1 MQILLQTPGE
11 LKTPLTLLDQHF
23 AAAACAKL
31 ADLEEMAKEIDSKA
45 TSHEI
50 KQLAQQQAALAQ
62 SVNGMAEWLAVR
74 PDPDGN
80 KGPPSLTNSST

>member
-1 MQILLQTPGE
+1 MNT
-11 LKTPLTLLDQHF
+11 
-23 AAAACAKL
+23 ACAKL

-80 KGPPSLTNSST
+80 KGPPSLTKFKCVKGGVWRGWWPAAVWEGE